1 MLRYLVQKEFLQIR
15 RNPFLPRMI
24 LMFPMMILLVLPFAA
39 NFDIK
44 NINLVVVDHDESMLS
59 ERLVKKI
66 ESSGYFRL
74 AGYCHND
81 SDALGMVELGKADTI
96 LEIPYGFDKDL
107 GKGSVPEVLI
117 SADTVNGTKGGLG
130 SAYLTTVIQDFSADL
145 LQEIQP
151 ISGNRKSLITIE
163 SQYRYNPYLLYPN
176 FMIPALMVIGLL
188 LITGFL
194 PALNIVGEKESGTIE
209 SMNVTPVR
217 KLTLILSKLI
227 PYWVIGFLVFSFML
241 VLAYFVW
248 GLAITGSLLALY
260 LAVLLFVFTI
270 SGFGLIISNYANT
283 YQQAMFMMFFFVM
296 IFDFLSGLFTP
307 IASMPEWAKIISYA
321 SPLRYMIEVLRGV
334 YLKGCTISDLKGQY
348 LPLGVLMLLF
358 NSWAIISYRKNS

>member
-15 RNPFLPRMI
+15 RNPFLPRMV
-24 LMFPMMILLVLPFAA
+24 LMFPLMILLVLPFAA

-74 AGYCHND
+74 AGYCYND
-81 SDALGMVELGKADTI
+81 SEALGMVELGKADTI
-96 LEIPYGFDKDL
+96 LEIPYGFAKDL

-145 LQEIQP
+145 IQETQP
-151 ISGNRKSLITIE
+151 IPGNQKSLVTIE
-163 SQYRYNPYLLYPN
+163 PQYRYNPYLLYPD

-241 VLAYFVW
+241 ALAFFVW
-248 GLAITGSLLALY
+248 GLSITGSLLALY
-260 LAVLLFVFTI
+260 LAALLFVFTI

-307 IASMPEWAKIISYA
+307 IASMPEWAKLISYA

-334 YLKGCTISDLKGQY
+334 YLKGCTIPDLVGQY
-348 LPLGVLMLLF
+348 LPLGVLMILF
-358 NSWAIISYRKNS
+358 NSWAIISYRKKS